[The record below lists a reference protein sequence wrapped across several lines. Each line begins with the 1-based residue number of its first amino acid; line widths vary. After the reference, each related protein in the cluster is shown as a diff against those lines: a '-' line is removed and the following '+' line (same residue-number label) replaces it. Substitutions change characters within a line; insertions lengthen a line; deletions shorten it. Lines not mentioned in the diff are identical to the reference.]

1 MSALSATGPILT
13 GLAQPWRLGSVIHIS
28 SRQRKLTPPAA
39 LGWSTMTEHT
49 PGIPLG
55 SWLADLP
62 DERLIRL
69 LELRPDL
76 AQPPPGSIAALAARA
91 QARQSVKAATDEL
104 DFLRL
109 AVIDALLV
117 LHADTAPVPV
127 AKLLTL
133 IGDRAPEPEVLDAL
147 DDLKERALIWGDT
160 ELRVASDAGAGLPWH
175 PGQVTLEDAS
185 QSAEQIAEMI
195 DGLDDPQRELLDR
208 LLEGSPLGRTRDAA
222 PGAPADRPVPQL
234 LAMGLLRRID
244 ADTVILPRHVGQV
257 MRGEEPG
264 PVALAAPDPVVTT
277 TTSADV
283 DAVAAGAA
291 IDLLREFDVLL
302 ETLGA
307 APISELRSGGLGVRE
322 VRRLAKV
329 TGLDEARLGL
339 LLELAA
345 AAGLIASGL
354 PDPQPS
360 NGEAPYWAPT
370 VAADRFA
377 EAAPAD
383 RWYLLANTWL
393 DLPAR
398 PTLIGTRGPD
408 AKPYAALSDSLYS
421 TAAPLDRRLLLGML
435 AELPPGAGVDKRTAS
450 RALIWRRP
458 RWTKRLQPAPMADLL
473 AEAHLVGLVGRGAI
487 STPGRVLL
495 DGPDDGS
502 ADVVDAMA
510 RVLPAPIDHFLVQ
523 ADLTVVVP
531 GPLERQLAEE
541 LAAVA
546 TVESAGTAM
555 VYRVSEQS
563 IRHALDIGKTAGALH
578 SLFDKHSKTPVPQ
591 GLTYLID
598 DVARRHGQLRVGM
611 AASFVRCEDPA
622 LLAQAVASSE
632 GQALSLRMLAPTVAI
647 SQAPINEVLA
657 ALQDAGFAPAAE
669 DSTGTIVDIRARGA
683 RVPAPQRRRQHRP
696 MPRPSGESLSAVVGV
711 LRKVTTAPFGSVRID
726 PAVAMSLLQ
735 HAALRQDTVVIGY
748 VDAAGVA
755 TQRVVSPITVAGGQL
770 VAFDSAS
777 GRAREFAI
785 HRITSVVRA
794 DDDAER
800 SDEEERRR

>member
-1 MSALSATGPILT
+1 
-13 GLAQPWRLGSVIHIS
+13 
-28 SRQRKLTPPAA
+28 
-39 LGWSTMTEHT
+39 MTEHT

-91 QARQSVKAATDEL
+91 QARQSLKAASDEL

-117 LHADTAPVPV
+117 LHADTAPVTV
-127 AKLLTL
+127 AKLLAL
-133 IGDRAPEPEVLDAL
+133 IGGRAPESEVRDAL
-147 DDLKERALIWGDT
+147 DDLRERALVWGDT
-160 ELRVASDAGAGLPWH
+160 ELRAAPDAGAGLPWH

-185 QSAEQIAEMI
+185 HSGDQIAELI
-195 DGLDDPQRELLDR
+195 DGLNGPQREVLDK

-257 MRGEEPG
+257 LRGEEPG
-264 PVALAAPDPVVTT
+264 PARLAAPDPVVAT
-277 TTSADV
+277 TTSADA
-283 DAVAAGAA
+283 DAAAAGAV
-291 IDLLREFDVLL
+291 IDLLRELDVLL

-307 APISELRSGGLGVRE
+307 TPISELRSGGLGVRE
-322 VRRLAKV
+322 VRRLAKI
-329 TGLDEARLGL
+329 TGIDEARLGL
-339 LLELAA
+339 ILELAA

-354 PDPQPS
+354 PDPQPAG
-360 NGEAPYWAPT
+360 GEAPYWAPT

-377 EAAPAD
+377 EASPAE
-383 RWYLLANTWL
+383 RWHLLATTWL
-393 DLPAR
+393 DLAAR
-398 PTLIGTRGPD
+398 PALIGTRGPD

-421 TAAPLDRRLLLGML
+421 TAAPLDRRLLLGTL
-435 AELPPGAGVDKRTAS
+435 AELPAGAGVDKTTAS
-450 RALIWRRP
+450 AALIWRRP
-458 RWTKRLQPAPMADLL
+458 RWAKRLQPAQVADLL
-473 AEAHLVGLVGRGAI
+473 EEAHLLGLVGRGAI
-487 STPGRVLL
+487 STPGRALV
-495 DGPDDGS
+495 DGGLKGGD

-510 RVLPAPIDHFLVQ
+510 RALPAPIDHFLVQ

-531 GPLERQLAEE
+531 GPLERYLAEE

-563 IRHALDIGKTAGALH
+563 IRHALDVGKTADALH
-578 SLFDKHSKTPVPQ
+578 SLFGKHSKTPVPQ
-591 GLTYLID
+591 GLTYLIN
-598 DVARRHGQLRVGM
+598 DVARRHGQLRIGM
-611 AASFVRCEDPA
+611 AASFVRCEDPT
-622 LLAQAVASSE
+622 LLAQAVASAKA
-632 GQALSLRMLAPTVAI
+632 QALGLRVLAPTVAI
-647 SQAPINEVLA
+647 SQAPISEVLS

-669 DSTGTIVDIRARGA
+669 DSTGAIVDIRTRGA
-683 RVPAPQRRRQHRP
+683 RVPAPQRRRPHRP
-696 MPRPSGESLSAVVGV
+696 IPRPSGESLGAVVAV

-735 HAALRQDTVVIGY
+735 RAAQRQDTVVIGY

-777 GRAREFAI
+777 SRAREFAI

-800 SDEEERRR
+800 SDAEERR

>member
-1 MSALSATGPILT
+1 
-13 GLAQPWRLGSVIHIS
+13 
-28 SRQRKLTPPAA
+28 
-39 LGWSTMTEHT
+39 MTEHT

-91 QARQSVKAATDEL
+91 QARQSLKAASDEL

-117 LHADTAPVPV
+117 LHADTAPVTI
-127 AKLLTL
+127 AKLLAL
-133 IGDRAPEPEVLDAL
+133 IGGRAPESEVLDAL
-147 DDLKERALIWGDT
+147 DELRERALVWGDT
-160 ELRVASDAGAGLPWH
+160 ELRAAPDAGAGLPWH

-185 QSAEQIAEMI
+185 QSGDQIAELI
-195 DGLDDPQRELLDR
+195 DGLDGAQREVLDK

-257 MRGEEPG
+257 LRGEEPG
-264 PVALAAPDPVVTT
+264 PAQLAAPDPVVAT
-277 TTSADV
+277 TTSADA
-283 DAVAAGAA
+283 DAAAAGAV
-291 IDLLREFDVLL
+291 IDLLRELDVLL

-307 APISELRSGGLGVRE
+307 TPISELRSGGLGVRE
-322 VRRLAKV
+322 VRRLAKI
-329 TGLDEARLGL
+329 TGIDEARLGL
-339 LLELAA
+339 ILELAA

-354 PDPQPS
+354 PDPQPAG
-360 NGEAPYWAPT
+360 GEPPYWAPT

-377 EAAPAD
+377 EASPAD
-383 RWYLLANTWL
+383 RWHLLATTWL

-398 PTLIGTRGPD
+398 PALIGTRGPD

-435 AELPPGAGVDKRTAS
+435 AKLPPGAGVDKTTAS
-450 RALIWRRP
+450 AALIWRRP
-458 RWTKRLQPAPMADLL
+458 RWAKRLQPAPVADLL
-473 AEAHLVGLVGRGAI
+473 EEAHLLGLVGRGAI
-487 STPGRVLL
+487 STPGRALV
-495 DGPDDGS
+495 DGGLKDGD

-510 RVLPAPIDHFLVQ
+510 HALPAPIDHFLVQ

-531 GPLERQLAEE
+531 GPLERYLTEE

-555 VYRVSEQS
+555 VYRVSEPS
-563 IRHALDIGKTAGALH
+563 IRHALDIGKTADALH

-598 DVARRHGQLRVGM
+598 DVARRHGQLRIGM
-611 AASFVRCEDPA
+611 AASFVRCEDPT
-622 LLAQAVASSE
+622 LLAQAVASAKA
-632 GQALSLRMLAPTVAI
+632 QALGLRVLAPTVAI
-647 SQAPINEVLA
+647 SQAPISEVLA

-683 RVPAPQRRRQHRP
+683 RVPAPQRRRPHRP
-696 MPRPSGESLSAVVGV
+696 IPRPSGESLSGVVAV

-735 HAALRQDTVVIGY
+735 RAAQRQDTVVIGY

-755 TQRVVSPITVAGGQL
+755 TQRVVSPITVTGGQL

-785 HRITSVVRA
+785 HRITSVLSV
-794 DDDAER
+794 DDG
-800 SDEEERRR
+800 